1 MTYDAI
7 VIGAGPNGLVAAA
20 TLAKNGRTVLVLEA
34 APEVGGHTRAVEFAP
49 GFRAPLRE
57 DCGWVPPLVAGSL
70 GLGESLRTT
79 MPTQSV
85 MATDGDG
92 RIFALPTDAGSAANA
107 IRRYSVR
114 DAERWS
120 RFTDRLHRFAAVLA
134 RLYQL
139 TPPDID
145 TRSVREILPLVG
157 VSRAIRALGRQDM
170 TEFLRVMPMAIQ
182 DLLDD
187 TFETEVL
194 KVAIASGALRDIRQG
209 PRSGGTT
216 FNLLHYLT
224 GAPRGSVRA
233 RPVPSDAPDAFAR
246 MVTDRARA
254 HGVTIRCGARVARIT
269 VRDHAVSG
277 VVLADGDEI
286 GARQVVST
294 ADPKHTLLGLVDP
307 VWLDPELLH
316 ALRNVKLRGC
326 TAFVFYAT
334 VGKLDHSTQQGYPA
348 PVCLAPDMRSI
359 DRAADAAKY
368 GTVADEPF
376 VEFFVPS
383 QRWGGGRL
391 APDGHQVV
399 VARVHYAPY
408 ALQDGAWDDA
418 RRAALQRA
426 VTAAITRV
434 IPTFANMVVDSA
446 VLAPPDVEQQFGVT
460 EGALTQGEL
469 TLDQILFMR
478 PVAGW
483 AHYRMP
489 VDGLY
494 LGGAS
499 AHPGPGVL
507 GGAGLLAAQRMIH
520 DR

>member
-20 TLAKNGRTVLVLEA
+20 TLAKNGHSVLVLEA

-57 DCGWVPPLVAGSL
+57 DCGWVPPLVTGSL
-70 GLGESLRTT
+70 GLAETFRTT

-145 TRSVREILPLVG
+145 TRSVREIVPLVG
-157 VSRAIRALGRQDM
+157 VGRAIRALGRQDM

-246 MVTDRARA
+246 TVADRARA
-254 HGVTIRCGARVARIT
+254 LGVTIRCAARVARIT
-269 VRDHAVSG
+269 VRDHVVSG

-316 ALRNVKLRGC
+316 AVRQVKLRGC
-326 TAFVFYAT
+326 TAFILYAT
-334 VGKLDHSTQQGYPA
+334 AGKLDHATQQGYPA
-348 PVCLAPDMRSI
+348 PVCLARDMRSI

-368 GTVADEPF
+368 GAVADEPLI
-376 VEFFVPS
+376 EFFVPS
-383 QRWGGGRL
+383 QRWGRL
-391 APDGHQVV
+391 APEGHQVV

-408 ALQDGAWDDA
+408 ALRDGAWDAA
-418 RRAALQRA
+418 RRTALERAAS
-426 VTAAITRV
+426 AAIARV
-434 IPTFANMVVDSA
+434 IPAFGSMVVGSA
-446 VLAPPDVEQQFGVT
+446 VLAPPDVEERFGVT

-478 PVAGW
+478 PVPGW
-483 AHYRMP
+483 AHHRMP

-494 LGGAS
+494 LGGGG

-507 GGAGLLAAQRMIH
+507 GGAGLLAARRMVH